1 VSVVSLS
8 ADRTHAE
15 RANREMAAARSN
27 SIAPA
32 LHDLIAQRE
41 RVVGGV
47 WRRGGVTGTGPG
59 THRATPLGRG
69 MDFAEVR
76 PYQPGDDLRSMD
88 WRHTARRGR
97 PFTKCF
103 HEERERPLLVFVDLG
118 PTMRFGTRV
127 AFKSVLAARAAALLA
142 WATVDAGDRIGGVVW
157 DGRTHRDIRPRGREA
172 GALDLLRHLA
182 DTDPTAGCPTSPQA
196 SAAGGLSTSLRAL
209 ARAVRP
215 GTQVVLLSDFHALD
229 ADAERELVQLR
240 GGARLT
246 LVQVFDALEA
256 TPPPAGIY
264 RIGDAQGE
272 RTIDLRTVAARAVY
286 GIPFRARRDRLASL
300 ARRLGAALI
309 PLATDD
315 DPLLA
320 LRALLGPHCGPH
332 SAART

>member
-1 VSVVSLS
+1 MTAADTS
-8 ADRTHAE
+8 A
-15 RANREMAAARSN
+15 
-27 SIAPA
+27 IAPS
-32 LHDLIAQRE
+32 LRDLIAQRE
-41 RVVGGV
+41 RVAAGMS
-47 WRRGGVTGTGPG
+47 RRGGVTGAGPG
-59 THRATPLGRG
+59 THRASPLGRG

-76 PYQPGDDLRSMD
+76 AYQPGDDLRSMD

-103 HEERERPLLVFVDLG
+103 HEERERPLLVFIDLG

-127 AFKSVLAARAAALLA
+127 AFKSVLAARTAALLA

-182 DTDPTAGCPTSPQA
+182 DTDPTAGSPTAPQA
-196 SAAGGLSTSLRAL
+196 SAAGGLAPPLRAL
-209 ARAVRP
+209 ARAARS

-229 ADAERELVQLR
+229 ADAEHALLQLR
-240 GGARLT
+240 SGARLT

-272 RTIDLRTVAARAVY
+272 RTLDLRTAAARAAY
-286 GIPFRARRDRLASL
+286 GAPFRARRDRLASL
-300 ARRLGAALI
+300 ARRLGAAMI

-320 LRALLGPHCGPH
+320 LRTLPGLQCGPQ
-332 SAART
+332 SATHT